1 MVDKFPLNERTAKFA
16 EDIIE
21 LCQSIDA
28 TIMNRPIISQLV
40 RSGTS
45 IGANYAEAT
54 AGSSKK
60 DFRNKIFICKKEAQ
74 ETRYWLR
81 MLTKLC
87 GQKEQL
93 LKLIDECQQLILI
106 FQRITSTIDGKSR
119 N

>member
-1 MVDKFPLNERTAKFA
+1 MTEKYPLDERTAKFA
-16 EDIIE
+16 ENILE
-21 LCQSIDA
+21 LCQSIKQTA
-28 TIMNRPIISQLV
+28 INRPVVTQLV

-54 AGSSKK
+54 AGSSKR

-81 MLTKLC
+81 MISKLENNPHLAVLT
-87 GQKEQL
+87 
-93 LKLIDECQQLILI
+93 DECQQLILI
-106 FQRITSTIDGKSR
+106 FQKITSTIDG

>member
-21 LCQSIDA
+21 LCRSVKSNPIS
-28 TIMNRPIISQLV
+28 NPIIAQLV

-60 DFRNKIFICKKEAQ
+60 DFRNKIFICKKETQ

-81 MLTKLC
+81 MLAKLQ
-87 GQKEQL
+87 GENEQQ
-93 LKLIDECQQLILI
+93 LKLADECQQLILI
-106 FQRITSTIDGKSR
+106 FQRITSTIDKEK
-119 N
+119 